1 MFEYFISLQKTEQSN
16 VPFITTISIGNKIFS
31 LVSSLSL
38 SVICVLKRDVGH
50 HAIMR
55 KLINRVAQLNS
66 FTPFYPSERDLLH
79 DLLLAISFAIEGIE
93 IQEVP

>member
-1 MFEYFISLQKTEQSN
+1 MQ
-16 VPFITTISIGNKIFS
+16 
-31 LVSSLSL
+31 
-38 SVICVLKRDVGH
+38 
-50 HAIMR
+50 

-79 DLLLAISFAIEGIE
+79 NLLLTMSYAIEGIE